1 MDWEKEDMKKKRIA
15 NPLTK
20 RVPRELLG
28 EWRKYLVI
36 FILLVGTIGF
46 VAGMYVANHSMLISL
61 DIANRENKLEDGHFE
76 LEKKAS
82 EKLLS
87 DIASG
92 EKVDLKAY
100 YIDEAHK
107 EIDEK
112 IEEEAPKTLKEEVE
126 KEVRKK
132 VKEEITNKVTE
143 AVKEATAPFA
153 EFMTEEEIQKQID
166 ETVQKTLDEKYES
179 TVEEV
184 LPDAID
190 EALKSKEY
198 LDEKEKARKDAY
210 KEAEDEIN
218 EEFDK
223 QEAKKS
229 KATKDAE
236 AAFREVAVTVYENF
250 YKDVAEDNTM
260 DGSANGKVRVFSE
273 NNEVNKAGFL
283 EGREPKRD
291 DEIAIDR
298 MHADN
303 NNLRVGDHIRVAGKE
318 FEICGLLAYVNYST
332 LYEKNT
338 DLMFDAIGFDVAMV
352 TENAWNDL
360 KGQIHYSYAFFYKE
374 PYSNDTEE
382 KVLSD
387 NFMQSLLT
395 QTVKAENELKDY
407 VPGYANQAVNFASED
422 MGSDKTMGGVLLYIL
437 VVVLGFVFAL
447 TITSTITKES
457 TVIGTLRASGY
468 TKGELV
474 RHYMTMPV
482 LVTLIAA
489 IVGNILG
496 YTVFKN
502 MVVNMYFNSYSL
514 PKYQTFWYYEA
525 FLKTTVMPVIL
536 MILINFIVVNYWLRL
551 SPLRFIR
558 KDLKVS
564 KRKKAIRLPRFKFM
578 GRFRLRVILQNI
590 PNYLVLFAGIFFV
603 VFLAT
608 FAFGLETTLAN
619 YQNHVVDDMFAKYQY
634 VLKSTED
641 EDGNEIT
648 TGVENAEKFSLE
660 TLYTVAG
667 VKTNE
672 PISVYGIEKGSS
684 YIQIGDVSLSGNEV
698 YVSSAYQDK
707 FKLRTGDEITLKE
720 KYSDNTYTF
729 KIAGFYDYI
738 GGLNIVMYLDSFN
751 EIFGYPDGSFNGF
764 LSNEEITDIDEK
776 YIVISITEEDITK
789 ISRQLDHSMGSYM
802 EYFKVICLIFAGI
815 LIYLLTK
822 VIIEKNENA
831 ISMVKILGYKNG
843 EIASLYLLSTTW
855 MVVVSAIIS
864 SLFGAKSLELV
875 WKIVI
880 GQMDGWLPSYIPP
893 ISYVWICLMI
903 YAAYLIIMFIDYSR
917 IRRIPMDEA
926 LKNVE

>member
-87 DIASG
+87 DIESG
-92 EKVDLKAY
+92 KKVDLKAY

-260 DGSANGKVRVFSE
+260 DGSTNGKVRVFSE

-283 EGREPKRD
+283 EGRAPKRD

-684 YIQIGDVSLSGNEV
+684 YIQIGDVSLPGNEV

-776 YIVISITEEDITK
+776 YIVMSITEEDITK

>member
-1 MDWEKEDMKKKRIA
+1 MKKKRIA
-15 NPLTK
+15 NPLVK
-20 RVPRELLG
+20 RVPKELLG

-61 DIANRENKLEDGHFE
+61 DLANKENKLEDGHFE
-76 LEKKAS
+76 LEDKAS
-82 EKLLS
+82 DELLKA
-87 DIASG
+87 IASG

-126 KEVRKK
+126 KEVRIK
-132 VKEEITNKVTE
+132 VKEEITNKVTD

-153 EFMTEEEIQKQID
+153 AFMSEEEIQKQID
-166 ETVQKTLDEKYES
+166 EAVEKTLDEKYES

-184 LPDAID
+184 LPDAIE

-198 LDEKEKARKDAY
+198 LDEKEKARKEAY
-210 KEAEDEIN
+210 EEAEDEIN

-236 AAFREVAVTVYENF
+236 ANFREVPVTVYENF
-250 YKDVAEDNTM
+250 FKDVAEDNTL
-260 DGSANGKVRVFSE
+260 DGNADGKVRVFSKE
-273 NNEVNKAGFL
+273 NEVNKASFV
-283 EGREPKRD
+283 EGRAPERD
-291 DEIAIDR
+291 NEIAIDR

-303 NNLRVGDHIRVAGKE
+303 NNLHIGDHIKVAGE
-318 FEICGLLAYVNYST
+318 DFEICGLLAYVNYST

-338 DLMFDAIGFDVAMV
+338 DLMFDAINFDVAMI
-352 TENAWNDL
+352 TDPAWNEL
-360 KGQIHYSYAFFYKE
+360 KGKIHYSYAFFYDE
-374 PYSNDTEE
+374 SYSNDNEE

-468 TKGELV
+468 TKGELI

-496 YTVFKN
+496 YTFFKN
-502 MVVNMYFNSYSL
+502 LVVNMYFNSYSL
-514 PKYQTFWYYEA
+514 PKYQTYWYYEA

-536 MILINFIVVNYWLRL
+536 MILINFIVVSYWLRL

-558 KDLKVS
+558 KDLKVN
-564 KRKKAIRLPRFKFM
+564 KRKKAMRLPRFKFM

-608 FAFGLETTLAN
+608 FAFGLETTLSN
-619 YQNHVVDDMFAKYQY
+619 YQDHVVDDMFAKYQY

-641 EDGNEIT
+641 EDENEIT
-648 TGVENAEKFSLE
+648 TSVKDAEKFSME
-660 TLYTVAG
+660 TLYSIDG
-667 VKTNE
+667 VKLNE
-672 PISVYGIEKGSS
+672 PISVYGIEKGSA
-684 YIQIGDVSLSGNEV
+684 YIQIGDENIGGNEV

-707 FKLRTGDEITLKE
+707 FKLHTGDEITLKE
-720 KYSDNTYTF
+720 KYNDNTYTF

-738 GGLNIVMYLDSFN
+738 GGLNIVMYIDSFN
-751 EIFGYPDGSFNGF
+751 EIFGYPEGNFNGF

-776 YIVISITEEDITK
+776 YIAMSITEEDITK
-789 ISRQLDHSMGSYM
+789 VSRQLDHSMGSYM

-822 VIIEKNENA
+822 VIIEKNENS

-855 MVVVSAIIS
+855 MVILSAIVS

-903 YAAYLIIMFIDYSR
+903 FAAYLVIMIIDYNR